1 MVYIFRIMKTMQES
15 NVLMIL

>member
-1 MVYIFRIMKTMQES
+1 MKTMQES